1 MNTLKAYQIT
11 TKFALA
17 VLSMMLVVGL
27 YSPLSAETHIL
38 SNGLKVNVY
47 TPEDLQQWITEEDGS
62 LMMEHPDGGSLEMLS
77 GPEDPR
83 FPRTDV
89 NQFVP
94 ISESHVIAALTC
106 LQTIAPE
113 VTVDLFLLPS
123 PPVMT
128 MGSFSRRNAIF
139 LSPGFDIV
147 PLESVAWVTL
157 HELGHVLTW
166 AYFDQRP
173 ERWESYM
180 ELRRLNED
188 ENNSSAPHANRA
200 REILAEDIR
209 FLFGGPLANT
219 SGGIEN
225 RSILLPNQVIGLE
238 DMLVEYLNGNP
249 MAPTVAVCSAFP
261 NPCNPQTTVEMQ
273 ISEHTTPAD
282 PASAVLEI
290 FNIRGE
296 RVKMTRGGQYRNN
309 RIAISWTG
317 IDDNG
322 QSCSSGKYFYRLTW
336 SGVVGS
342 GSIALIK

>member
-1 MNTLKAYQIT
+1 MRLTRATCYYINSYSISACFVVILWDYFLNIT
-11 TKFALA
+11 ACF
-17 VLSMMLVVGL
+17 
-27 YSPLSAETHIL
+27 YPFE
-38 SNGLKVNVY
+38 
-47 TPEDLQQWITEEDGS
+47 P
-62 LMMEHPDGGSLEMLS
+62 
-77 GPEDPR
+77 
-83 FPRTDV
+83 
-89 NQFVP
+89 
-94 ISESHVIAALTC
+94 
-106 LQTIAPE
+106 
-113 VTVDLFLLPS
+113 
-123 PPVMT
+123 
-128 MGSFSRRNAIF
+128 
-139 LSPGFDIV
+139 
-147 PLESVAWVTL
+147 
-157 HELGHVLTW
+157 
-166 AYFDQRP
+166 
-173 ERWESYM
+173 
-180 ELRRLNED
+180 
-188 ENNSSAPHANRA
+188 
-200 REILAEDIR
+200 
-209 FLFGGPLANT
+209 
-219 SGGIEN
+219 
-225 RSILLPNQVIGLE
+225 ILLPNQVIGLE